1 MSTSYAVLTA
11 ISGLGALAVLALVLL
26 LVRLPLRLAALR
38 DAACAAERRRLA
50 REMHDGL
57 AQELASLGYAVDALA
72 AAAHSAEDRVRLE
85 DLRSRI
91 TALVA
96 ETRCS
101 LAGLRIAVGED
112 IGLAAAVQLL
122 AASLSDVSGV
132 PIEVAVEDDGARGRC
147 SMLTAEAEGELFRI
161 TQEALNN
168 AVKHSDASLIRVDGV
183 LDGTGA
189 QLTVTDDG
197 HGFQGP
203 RRGSHGLSVMHE
215 RAELIGA
222 TLSLGNLVTGG
233 FRVTVSL
240 PAARTGRRGSSRVD
254 VPLARS
260 ATSLRLPSPTSPP
273 LESVDER

>member
-1 MSTSYAVLTA
+1 MSAPYAVLTA
-11 ISGLGALAVLALVLL
+11 VSGLGALAVLALVLL

-38 DAACAAERRRLA
+38 DSACAAERRRLA

-57 AQELASLGYAVDALA
+57 AQELASLGYAVDALT
-72 AAAHSAEDRVRLE
+72 AAAHSAEDRARLE
-85 DLRSRI
+85 ELRARI

-101 LAGLRIAVGED
+101 LAGLRVAVGAGL
-112 IGLAAAVQLL
+112 GLAGAVQLL

-132 PIEVAVEDDGARGRC
+132 PIEVAIEDDGAGGR
-147 SMLTAEAEGELFRI
+147 SGRLTAEAEGELFRI

-168 AVKHSDASLIRVDGV
+168 AVKHADASLIRVDAV
-183 LDGTGA
+183 LDGSGA
-189 QLTVTDDG
+189 HLTVTDDG
-197 HGFQGP
+197 RGFQGP
-203 RRGSHGLSVMHE
+203 RRGSHGLAVMHE

-222 TLSLGNLVTGG
+222 TLTLGNLVTGG

-240 PAARTGRRGSSRVD
+240 PAERTRRRGSTSVD

-260 ATSLRLPSPTSPP
+260 ATSLALPSASPRLEP
-273 LESVDER
+273 LR